1 VRNSDR
7 APAIFFGSAFVAA
20 LLWATAAAAGVEAP
34 ANKTTS
40 AAERYVWD
48 LGDLY
53 PNVAA
58 WDAERRR
65 LLAELP
71 KLEAL
76 SGTLGKDAASLR
88 RGLDEI
94 SAVRRA
100 SERIGVYAYLEAD
113 ADQRAS
119 AAIERRE
126 LAKKLGSDLQRAT
139 SWVPNEILGIGAA
152 TIDKYLA
159 ADPGLAKHAFFLRD
173 TLRKGPHTLTPEG
186 ERIMAAASTL
196 RGDPESIFQMLSNAD
211 IPRPTIRL
219 ADGSD
224 AKLTSAGY
232 TRYRQVDNRADRKA
246 VFDAFWKT
254 HLDYQDTLGAILFAE
269 VKGNVFHAQMRKY
282 PGALDAA
289 LAGDNIP
296 EGVYRTLV
304 AETNAAI
311 PTLHRYL
318 RLRKNFLK
326 IPNDLRY
333 YDMYPQMFNLKKTFT
348 IEDAKDIT
356 LSATAPLGHEYTN
369 TLREAMSARWMHVY
383 PAEGKRSGAYMNGS
397 AYDVHPYL
405 LFNYNDD
412 YRGLSTFAHEWGH
425 GMHTILTDKAQPYE
439 TSSYSTFIDEVT
451 SITNE
456 FLLNEYLVAHA
467 KSKDEKLFY
476 LGEALENIR
485 STMFR
490 QVLYAEFELRI
501 HEAVENGEALTGEKL
516 TQMYCGL
523 LKNYYGEEEGVM
535 KIDDLYCAEWSHVPH
550 FYFNFYVFQY
560 ATSMVAAAHFAE
572 EVGKGAAQ
580 RDAYLNV
587 LRAGGSDY
595 PYETLKK
602 AGLDLAAPAPYRDL
616 FARMD
621 RIISQIEQLESVS
634 GKQLN
639 K

>member
-1 VRNSDR
+1 MRKSNR
-7 APAIFFGSAFVAA
+7 APAIFCRCAFAA
-20 LLWATAAAAGVEAP
+20 VLLWATAAGAGAGAGGAP
-34 ANKTTS
+34 AKTTA

-71 KLEAL
+71 KLEGL

-100 SERIGVYAYLEAD
+100 SERIGVYAFLEAD
-113 ADQRAS
+113 ADQRVS

-126 LAKKLGSDLQRAT
+126 LAKKLSSDLERAT
-139 SWVPNEILGIGAA
+139 SWVSNDILGIGAPA
-152 TIDKYLA
+152 IEKYIA
-159 ADPGLAKHAFFLRD
+159 ADQGLAKHAFFLRD
-173 TLRKGPHTLTPEG
+173 TLRKAPHTLTPEG

-211 IPRPTIRL
+211 IPWPTIKL

-224 AKLTSAGY
+224 AKLTSPGY

-254 HLDYQDTLGAILFAE
+254 HLDYQDTLGATLFSE
-269 VKGNVFHAQMRKY
+269 VKSDVFQAKMRKY
-282 PGALDAA
+282 PGSLGAA
-289 LAGDNIP
+289 LAGDNLP
-296 EGVYRTLV
+296 EDVYRTLV
-304 AETNAAI
+304 AETNTAL

-318 RLRKNFLK
+318 RLRKKLLK
-326 IPNDLRY
+326 IPDDLRY
-333 YDMYPQMFNLKKTFT
+333 YDMYPPMFSLKKTFT
-348 IEDAKDIT
+348 IEDAKTIT
-356 LSATAPLGHEYTN
+356 LAATAPLGDEYTN
-369 TLREAMSARWMHVY
+369 TLREAMNARWMHVY

-405 LFNYNDD
+405 LLNYNDD

-425 GMHTILTDKAQPYE
+425 GMHTILTDEAQPYE

-456 FLLNEYLVAHA
+456 FLLNDYLVAHA
-467 KSKDEKLFY
+467 KTKEEKLFY

-485 STMFR
+485 AAMFR

-501 HEAVENGEALTGEKL
+501 HETVENGEVLTGANL
-516 TQMYCGL
+516 TQMYCRL
-523 LKNYYGEEEGVM
+523 LKKYYGEEEGVTN
-535 KIDDLYCAEWSHVPH
+535 IDDIYCLEWSHVPH
-550 FYFNFYVFQY
+550 FYFNFYVYQY

-572 EVGKGAAQ
+572 EVGKGPKQ
-580 RDAYLNV
+580 RDTYLNV

-602 AGLDLAAPAPYRDL
+602 AGLDLAAPAPYRSL

-621 RIISQIEQLESVS
+621 RIISQIEQIEKVT
-634 GKQLN
+634 GE
-639 K
+639 